1 MNEPDLKRILI
12 LFTQWLAH
20 QDILPRISE
29 QQCADLGQAFL
40 AGFMLGKAD
49 TLAAAAAAYPTS
61 ARRAADRP
69 APHDGRAGA
78 A

>member
-1 MNEPDLKRILI
+1 MSEPDLKRILI
-12 LFTQWLAH
+12 LFTEWLAH
-20 QDILPRISE
+20 QDILPTITE
-29 QQCADLGQAFL
+29 QECADLGKAFL
-40 AGFMLGKAD
+40 AGFMLGRAD
-49 TLAAAAAAYPTS
+49 TLAATAYPAS

>member
-20 QDILPRISE
+20 QDILPRITE
-29 QQCADLGQAFL
+29 QECADLGKAFL
-40 AGFMLGKAD
+40 AGFLLGRAD
-49 TLAAAAAAYPTS
+49 TLATTAHPS
-61 ARRAADRP
+61 SSRP
-69 APHDGRAGA
+69 AAGRTGPDETRTGA

>member
-1 MNEPDLKRILI
+1 MSEPDLKRILI
-12 LFTQWLAH
+12 LFTEWLAH
-20 QDILPRISE
+20 QDILPRITE
-29 QQCADLGQAFL
+29 QECADIGKAFL
-40 AGFMLGKAD
+40 AGFMLGRAD
-49 TLAAAAAAYPTS
+49 TLAATVYPTS